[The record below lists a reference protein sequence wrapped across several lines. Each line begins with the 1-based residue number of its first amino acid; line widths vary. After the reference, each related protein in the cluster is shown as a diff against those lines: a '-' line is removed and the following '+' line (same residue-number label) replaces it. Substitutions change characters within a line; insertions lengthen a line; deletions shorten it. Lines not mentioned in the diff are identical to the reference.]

1 MTRKMDQHISPWT
14 TDTVRLESPDGR
26 KVAILVEPW
35 EIAMG
40 APTFGELKV
49 SNGQYAE
56 GCNPSM
62 VWSDDSRF
70 LAVPQWF
77 DRMQRL
83 LILDTDAARRSF
95 APDTY
100 RVLELHSF
108 SQGIVAGVDS
118 PIHQPRELAF
128 DIRTLFPNV

>member
-1 MTRKMDQHISPWT
+1 MEQPLSPWKSE
-14 TDTVRLESPDGR
+14 TVRLESPDGR
-26 KVAILVEPW
+26 RVAILFEPG
-35 EIAMG
+35 EIGMG
-40 APTFGELKV
+40 APTSGELKV

-83 LILDTDAARRSF
+83 LILDTDFKKRAF
-95 APDTY
+95 APETY
-100 RVLELHSF
+100 RVLELHTF
-108 SQGIVAGVDS
+108 NNGMVEGVDS
-118 PIHQPRELAF
+118 PIHQPRPIAF
-128 DIRTLFPNV
+128 DIRSLFANV

>member
-1 MTRKMDQHISPWT
+1 MAQPISPWQSET
-14 TDTVRLESPDGR
+14 IRLESPDGR
-26 KVAILVEPW
+26 KVATLVEPG
-35 EIAMG
+35 EIGMG
-40 APTFGELKV
+40 SPTFGELKV

-70 LAVPQWF
+70 LAVPQWL

-83 LILDTDAARRSF
+83 LILDTDFKRRAF

-108 SQGIVAGVDS
+108 NGGIVEGVDS
-118 PIHQPRELAF
+118 PIHQPRRLAF
-128 DIRTLFPNV
+128 DIRSLFPNV

>member
-1 MTRKMDQHISPWT
+1 MSEPISPWHT
-14 TDTVRLESPDGR
+14 ETMRLESPDGR
-26 KVAILVEPW
+26 KVAILSEPG

-40 APTFGELKV
+40 APTSGELNV
-49 SNGQYAE
+49 SNGQSAFN
-56 GCNPSM
+56 CNPSM

-77 DRMQRL
+77 KRDQRL
-83 LILDTDAARRSF
+83 LILDTDFARRAF

-108 SQGIVAGVDS
+108 SNGVVQGIDS
-118 PIHQPRELAF
+118 PITNRGKSAVTSVVSSPMF
-128 DIRTLFPNV
+128 DR

>member
-1 MTRKMDQHISPWT
+1 MEQHISPWT

-26 KVAILVEPW
+26 KVAILVEPS
-35 EIAMG
+35 EIGMG

-62 VWSDDSRF
+62 AWSDDSRF

-83 LILDTDAARRSF
+83 VILDTDFKKRAF
-95 APDTY
+95 APETY
-100 RVLELHSF
+100 RVLELHAF
-108 SQGIVAGVDS
+108 DKGIVEGVDS
-118 PIHQPRELAF
+118 PIHQPRRVAF
-128 DIRTLFPNV
+128 DIRNLFANV

>member
-1 MTRKMDQHISPWT
+1 MEKPISPWT
-14 TDTVRLESPDGR
+14 TETVRLESPDGR
-26 KVAILVEPW
+26 KVAILTEPG
-35 EIAMG
+35 EIGMG
-40 APTFGELKV
+40 APTSGELKV

-56 GCNPSM
+56 SCNPSM

-83 LILDTDAARRSF
+83 VILDTDFKKRAF
-95 APDTY
+95 APETY

-108 SQGIVAGVDS
+108 DMGIVEGVDS
-118 PIHQPRELAF
+118 PVHQPRRVAF
-128 DIRTLFPNV
+128 DIRSLFANV

>member
-1 MTRKMDQHISPWT
+1 MEHPISPWT
-14 TDTVRLESPDGR
+14 TETIRLESPDGR
-26 KVAILVEPW
+26 KVASLFEPG

-83 LILDTDAARRSF
+83 VILDTDFKKRAF
-95 APDTY
+95 APETY

-108 SQGIVAGVDS
+108 NRGIVEGVDS
-118 PIHQPRELAF
+118 PIHQPRRVAF
-128 DIRTLFPNV
+128 DIRALFANV